1 MKILRLPP
9 NEQGRDFVCGDIHG
23 SYSCVQRALAE
34 LNFDKTKDRLICA
47 GDIID
52 RGPEN
57 EKCLEFLFEPWFY
70 CCMGNHEH
78 MMLHYFTGGPYGY
91 YWGGNGGN
99 WGTKY
104 KMWAVAWEA
113 AGNID
118 PSAKTPLGEW
128 VRATVLHK
136 VAELPYLITVE
147 KKGGGI
153 FHVLHAELPPRVSVC
168 DADLADEKKL
178 AELAKKQ
185 TSDGDTIIW
194 GRFMFYAMCRQTMDE
209 THLRKI
215 RRFATLE
222 KLDKYFVNLS
232 HIYSGHTI
240 VKQPVQFFGQTNL
253 DTMAYGSYGQSG
265 GYGYASTPGPE
276 WAGLTITEPATGKFW
291 LVNDR
296 EFKETKPLVIDA
308 LPPGNYTKIELSEET
323 D

>member
-1 MKILRLPP
+1 
-9 NEQGRDFVCGDIHG
+9 
-23 SYSCVQRALAE
+23 
-34 LNFDKTKDRLICA
+34 
-47 GDIID
+47 
-52 RGPEN
+52 
-57 EKCLEFLFEPWFY
+57 
-70 CCMGNHEH
+70 